1 MTRTIAAG
9 RWGLRRHDLGR
20 ALKPLIKTAR
30 SALSATYLDPEGR
43 YRAEF
48 AAPWRRAIAA
58 SIDWTLCYLAFLF
71 VSIPLGVVEALGTVS
86 WEEGDFGGSPGHVVV
101 LAAQVLTVAPVV
113 AYFGLLL
120 PTSHT
125 FGMRALSLHV
135 VSTRT
140 GRAPPYV
147 VAFVRGVAS
156 TGVAVAS
163 YLTYMYATSFEKPRE
178 LDASSSRALTAA
190 HIVFAVGAVSALAMI
205 VTPKHRSILDRVFR
219 TAVIDDPQALAPR
232 MGPWGPL
239 DAVDLSPRESS
250 SAQAAHAHARS
261 T

>member
-1 MTRTIAAG
+1 LEPLKAA
-9 RWGLRRHDLGR
+9 RLL
-20 ALKPLIKTAR
+20 
-30 SALSATYLDPEGR
+30 LSAQYLDPEGR

-71 VSIPLGVVEALGTVS
+71 VSIPLGVVQALGSVS
-86 WEEGDFGGSPGHVVV
+86 SEAGDFGGSPGHVLV
-101 LAAQVLTVAPVV
+101 LVAQVLTLAPVV

-140 GRAPPYV
+140 GWAPSYV
-147 VAFVRGVAS
+147 VAFVRGLAA

-163 YLTYMYATSFEKPRE
+163 YLTVMYATSFEKPRE
-178 LDASSSRALTAA
+178 LDASSSRVLTAA
-190 HIVFAVGAVSALAMI
+190 HIVCAVGAVSTLAMI
-205 VTPKHRSILDRVFR
+205 LTPKHRSIVDRVFR

-250 SAQAAHAHARS
+250 SAQAAKAAQAHPRI